1 MYQALLAPIHRF
13 LHCPTPQAWCDHAV
27 TQIPTLLIDHAN
39 CEKKAAATAMSLMY
53 RYVDRSDLLLLMSRL
68 AREELHHFE
77 QVVELLRQRQIDY
90 TVLSPS
96 RYASQLLKGARTHEP
111 AALVDKLII
120 GAYIEARSCE
130 RFALLAPQL
139 DEELQR
145 FYYSLLRSEARHY
158 SDYLALAQQYAK
170 AGELEERVRW
180 FGERE
185 AALILDPD
193 ETFRFHSGVPVS
205 SDIRDHSS

>member
-13 LHCPTPQAWCDHAV
+13 LRNAPGMVDHAV

-158 SDYLALAQQYAK
+158 SDYLALAQ
-170 AGELEERVRW
+170 R
-180 FGERE
+180 
-185 AALILDPD
+185 
-193 ETFRFHSGVPVS
+193 
-205 SDIRDHSS
+205 